1 MVMKFYGIGLVL
13 LFFFIMD
20 IFLYTLV
27 MAQIILSRIMF
38 FLICSDISSAEF
50 LSSFHFAIG
59 KIIVTN

>member
-1 MVMKFYGIGLVL
+1 MKFYGIGLVL
-13 LFFFIMD
+13 LGFFIMD

-38 FLICSDISSAEF
+38 FLIYSDISSAEF
-50 LSSFHFAIG
+50 LSSFNFTIG